1 MYIYVTFCA
10 GTYGQESTWNLG
22 VPTTYQHPIK
32 TRDLLLHVTTPLSA
46 SERPDKQNEAVEEDN
61 KDSSTASKKSPVLTV
76 LQAQPAV
83 MRVTEVEEEV
93 CLLL

>member
-1 MYIYVTFCA
+1 MTFCA
-10 GTYGQESTWNLG
+10 GTYGQETTWNLG
-22 VPTTYQHPIK
+22 VPTTYQHPMK

-61 KDSSTASKKSPVLTV
+61 KDSSKKLPALTV

-83 MRVTEVEEEV
+83 MRVTELEEEV
-93 CLLL
+93 CLML